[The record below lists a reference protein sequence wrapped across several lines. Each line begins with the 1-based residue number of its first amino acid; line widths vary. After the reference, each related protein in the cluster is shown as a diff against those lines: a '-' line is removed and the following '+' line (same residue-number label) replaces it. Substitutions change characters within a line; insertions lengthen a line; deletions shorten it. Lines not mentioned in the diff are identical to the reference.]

1 MRGKMKFIKFFAE
14 GKERWGY
21 LKNGKIVEIALSNV
35 VEKEEIEERG
45 KAFENFKVLPPFFGS
60 KIVCLGLNYRS
71 HVKENKTEMPKNP
84 ILFSKAITSLI
95 SSKDPVMKPKVVER
109 LDYEVELVF
118 VISKKA
124 KKVGKEECYDYIF
137 GYTIMNDISARD
149 LQFSDKQWF
158 RSKSCDTF
166 CPLGPCIADKA
177 EIKDPM
183 SLDIEMRVNGN
194 IMQKANTEEMIFDI
208 PYILEFVTETIT
220 LLPGDI
226 VATGT
231 PAGVGVFRKPHYFLK
246 DGDVME
252 ANIEGIGKLENAV
265 IFEK

>member
-1 MRGKMKFIKFFAE
+1 VQGIFSFLI
-14 GKERWGY
+14 
-21 LKNGKIVEIALSNV
+21 NS
-35 VEKEEIEERG
+35 
-45 KAFENFKVLPPFFGS
+45 GS
-60 KIVCLGLNYRS
+60 EARAV
-71 HVKENKTEMPKNP
+71 
-84 ILFSKAITSLI
+84 ILFVL
-95 SSKDPVMKPKVVER
+95 
-109 LDYEVELVF
+109 
-118 VISKKA
+118 
-124 KKVGKEECYDYIF
+124 
-137 GYTIMNDISARD
+137 
-149 LQFSDKQWF
+149 
-158 RSKSCDTF
+158 
-166 CPLGPCIADKA
+166 LGPCIADKA

-208 PYILEFVTETIT
+208 PYILEFITETIT
-220 LLPGDI
+220 LLPGDV